1 MPSATIAAKPH
12 FLLEAP
18 ELTNSH
24 RFGARL
30 GNLSSPVGLHERPWL
45 ARLRRALRDQ
55 RFVLHY
61 QPIVSL
67 ATGEI
72 SHHEALVR
80 LADEP
85 DGTLVAPGRFLP
97 AAERYALVQQIDRIV
112 VSEAVMLLAQAQSSA
127 FVGLHTVRP
136 IRNGEVRV
144 AVNLSAL
151 SITDPGMLSHIE
163 RELTRGEV
171 DPAKL
176 IIELTETAAISDMT
190 RAKAFC
196 SDIRA
201 LGAKVALDDF
211 GAGFGSFHYV
221 KHLSF
226 DYLKIDGDFIN
237 NLTASKN
244 DQLVVKALVG
254 VARGMGKETI
264 AEFVTDDQTIEL
276 LREYGVDYAQGFQM
290 GRPSAA
296 LEAFACAA

>member
-1 MPSATIAAKPH
+1 MPSPTIAVTPR
-12 FLLEAP
+12 FLLQSP
-18 ELTNSH
+18 RPTGGR
-24 RFGARL
+24 RFGDRL
-30 GNLSSPVGLHERPWL
+30 GNLSSPAGLHQRPWL
-45 ARLRRALRDQ
+45 ERLRRALADQ

-67 ATGEI
+67 QTGEI

-85 DGTLVAPGRFLP
+85 DGTLVAPGQFLP
-97 AAERYALVQQIDRIV
+97 AAERYALIQRIDRIV
-112 VSEAVMLLAQAQSSA
+112 LSEAIVLLAQARSA
-127 FVGLHTVRP
+127 AVIGMTRTRP
-136 IRNGEVRV
+136 IADGEMRL

-151 SITDPGMLSHIE
+151 SITDPGMLAHIE
-163 RELTRGEV
+163 CELARCGV
-171 DPAKL
+171 DPSRL

-196 SDIRA
+196 RDVRA

-237 NLTASKN
+237 NLTASRY

-254 VARGMGKETI
+254 VARGMGKQTI
-264 AEFVTDDQTIEL
+264 AEFVTDDQTVEL
-276 LREYGVDYAQGFQM
+276 LRAYGVDYAQGFRI
-290 GRPSAA
+290 GRPSGA
-296 LEAFACAA
+296 LQAFAQAA